1 MRSPTRG
8 IRMPLRARDIIEHG
22 LNGLL
27 AQPEDI
33 NDLATQINDLIE
45 HEDKR
50 KEMGRNARI
59 RSERFRMET
68 IAQEWKTLFETLKV
82 TKE

>member
-1 MRSPTRG
+1 MAFACPCG
-8 IRMPLRARDIIEHG
+8 PRDIIEHG